1 MFLRSH
7 AAAAAVIGAALC
19 AAADPAGGQ
28 DVDAGRQGL
37 TSSFGVAASTAGV
50 SCVPDCSA
58 SRTSGP
64 SFLIRGGAHLASQ
77 FAIVAEANLFRQDI
91 TTPTGPGSWALSWYT
106 LGMLLYPRPEED
118 VFLSIGVG
126 MAVARMH
133 VTFPDVGALKM
144 NASNLGSTVGIGRDF
159 RFRDSMAVTA
169 YAQYL
174 FSGRTQALIGRSNS
188 GAKVSTDV
196 LTAGLALTLF

>member
-1 MFLRSH
+1 MYLSTRAAW
-7 AAAAAVIGAALC
+7 AAAMFIALG
-19 AAADPAGGQ
+19 AAADTAGGQ
-28 DVDAGRQGL
+28 DFEAARQGL

-64 SFLIRGGAHLASQ
+64 SFLLRGGAHLTSR
-77 FAIVAEANLFRQDI
+77 FSIVAEADLFRQGVS
-91 TTPTGPGSWALSWYT
+91 TPSGPGSWAMSWYM
-106 LGMLLYPRPEED
+106 LGMLLYPRAEED
-118 VFLSIGVG
+118 VFLSLGAGI
-126 MAVARMH
+126 AVSRMH

-144 NASNLGSTVGIGRDF
+144 NTSNIGSAVGIGRDF
-159 RFRDSMAVTA
+159 RFRDSMAITA

-174 FSGRTQALIGRSNS
+174 FSGRTTALIGRSNS